1 MPQFDT
7 FSFFSQLFWVFLGFT
22 FLYLILSF
30 YLLPAISSTLKVRKR
45 KLAQISTSSTLVS
58 GDDNQS
64 SSMTNSANNLLLDY
78 SSKLTS
84 VSNDTAGSTLLLPA
98 LVPFFV
104 KIESFSKLKF
114 LVLNQIQTT
123 ALLSN

>member
-1 MPQFDT
+1 M
-7 FSFFSQLFWVFLGFT
+7 
-22 FLYLILSF
+22 SF

-84 VSNDTAGSTLLLPA
+84 VSNDTAGSTLLSPA

>member
-1 MPQFDT
+1 
-7 FSFFSQLFWVFLGFT
+7 
-22 FLYLILSF
+22 LSF

-58 GDDNQS
+58 GEDNQS
-64 SSMTNSANNLLLDY
+64 SSMTNSANNLLLDF

-84 VSNDTAGSTLLLPA
+84 VSNDTAGSTLLAPA

>member
-1 MPQFDT
+1 
-7 FSFFSQLFWVFLGFT
+7 
-22 FLYLILSF
+22 
-30 YLLPAISSTLKVRKR
+30 LPAISSTLKVRKR

>member
-1 MPQFDT
+1 
-7 FSFFSQLFWVFLGFT
+7 
-22 FLYLILSF
+22 LSF

-58 GDDNQS
+58 GEDNQS
-64 SSMTNSANNLLLDY
+64 SPMTNSANNLFLDF

-84 VSNDTAGSTLLLPA
+84 VSSDTAGSTLLSPA

>member
-1 MPQFDT
+1 
-7 FSFFSQLFWVFLGFT
+7 
-22 FLYLILSF
+22 
-30 YLLPAISSTLKVRKR
+30 LPAISSTLKVRKR
-45 KLAQISTSSTLVS
+45 KLAQISMSSTLVS

-64 SSMTNSANNLLLDY
+64 NVMSNSANNLLLDY

-84 VSNDTAGSTLLLPA
+84 VSNNAAVPTLLSSA

-123 ALLSN
+123 TLLSN